1 VFSKVRVMSSVF
13 GNGSL
18 CLHLIRVSGE
28 LVLLWIGLVL
38 LLVDDDDDNDLCAV
52 CWSFVCLGSVSKKK
66 LGFSGCVLMCVFFQ
80 T

>member
-1 VFSKVRVMSSVF
+1 MDW
-13 GNGSL
+13 L
-18 CLHLIRVSGE
+18 
-28 LVLLWIGLVL
+28 GLVL